1 MTRQVAGR
9 AHERLD
15 DVTLL
20 NRAEGLVRRGWCR
33 KGLAQDRNGRQVEP
47 WSASA
52 RSWSPLGALL
62 RIWYERSRGDSS
74 DAFRV
79 AYTALALATGGRLEE
94 WNAAPWRTK
103 RHALDAFT
111 HARDYLPMA
120 WRQVRDSE
128 DRRPL

>member
-1 MTRQVAGR
+1 MTHQVAGR
-9 AHERLD
+9 APNPQLD

-20 NRAEGLVRRGWCR
+20 IRAEGLVRRGWCR
-33 KGLAQDRNGRQVEP
+33 KGLAQDRSGRQVEP

-52 RSWSPLGALL
+52 HSWSPLGALL
-62 RIWYERSRGDSS
+62 RVWYQRGDGS
-74 DAFRV
+74 DPFRV

-103 RHALDAFT
+103 RHVLDAFT

-128 DRRPL
+128 DRQPL